1 MEYQDFAVKVGAKL
15 PPPCHL
21 GRPEADPPAPGEQA
35 ASGGWLPAP
44 NFGVFA
50 TIDTFP
56 KYDYFA

>member
-50 TIDTFP
+50 H
-56 KYDYFA
+56 